1 MADDAGEGK
10 VPMDQ
15 PPAAA
20 PDGGD
25 EATGAGPVADGAG
38 DAGAGGGE
46 GAGAGAGAGSRV
58 AAGEEAGAGGG
69 KEEDVYTDMPGERLA
84 TSHVLG
90 CRSAR
95 QAGEVGWF
103 GVLGYLGIWVSI
115 VWPMTKTLKIV
126 EIRVYGLSEVGFLV
140 DSMV

>member
-10 VPMDQ
+10 VPVDQ

-69 KEEDVYTDMPGERLA
+69 KEEDVYTDMPGECLPPRTYWSAGVRGRLVA
-84 TSHVLG
+84 H
-90 CRSAR
+90 A
-95 QAGEVGWF
+95 
-103 GVLGYLGIWVSI
+103 
-115 VWPMTKTLKIV
+115 
-126 EIRVYGLSEVGFLV
+126 
-140 DSMV
+140 